1 LEVGMFGI
9 GIVEVGV
16 LLLIPLLVLG
26 VSAYLLATARRA
38 AVMDEQ
44 LARAR
49 RHQVGISVLAAAVAL
64 ATMPAAAALTPWL
77 GQSTVLPLLPSL
89 MVAAA
94 CAVLWV
100 GEVTFPRPSGM
111 VRSTVLNPRGLESV
125 LPRGWVRLC
134 IGLAVFDLGLFV
146 LTAATAD
153 GGNAIS
159 WQDGDEVRVAT
170 PYPGLAYVVPQL
182 LALTCAALVAWM
194 VCRAAI
200 NRPTIATDLEGDAVL
215 RRASGGRVLRWLAW
229 GLVATAAGNLLT
241 AGSSWQSVSP
251 SAWDPVGAVAMAL
264 GVALVVVAIVLPF
277 VPVAR
282 LARGTMTAQ
291 PNGSATLGAR

>member
-1 LEVGMFGI
+1 MFDI
-9 GIVEVGV
+9 GIVEMGV
-16 LLLIPLLVLG
+16 FLLIPFLVLG

-64 ATMPAAAALTPWL
+64 ATVPVGAALTPTL

-111 VRSTVLNPRGLESV
+111 VRSTVLNARGLESV
-125 LPRGWVRLC
+125 LPRGWLRLC
-134 IGLAVFDLGLFV
+134 IGLAVFDLVLFA

-153 GGNAIS
+153 GGHAIS
-159 WQDGDEVRVAT
+159 WQEGAEVRVAS

-182 LALTCAALVAWM
+182 VALTCAAVVAWM
-194 VCRAAI
+194 VCRAAVT
-200 NRPTIATDLEGDAVL
+200 RPTIASDLEGDAVL

-241 AGSSWQSVSP
+241 AGDSWQSVAP
-251 SAWDPVGAVAMAL
+251 SAWDPVGAAAVVL
-264 GVALVVVAIVLPF
+264 GAALVVVAIVLPF

-282 LARGTMTAQ
+282 LARRTLSAQ
-291 PNGSATLGAR
+291 PNGSATVGSH